1 MLIEYVFRFVL
12 ATKLESPYS
21 PPDSDGTPLGSPENQ
36 CYTIRESAVQSSD
49 LVKNG
54 ESPKSNEHGC
64 SATLSKQSANS
75 PDRSV
80 LFALKMSSPADVKLL
95 CLAFY
100 LVSQCSM

>member
-1 MLIEYVFRFVL
+1 MLVKKACAYSCRVIFWKEFQNRCCLNVFTFVI

-36 CYTIRESAVQSSD
+36 CYTVRDSTVQSSD
-49 LVKNG
+49 MTKNG

-64 SATLSKQSANS
+64 SAALSKQSANS

-80 LFALKMSSPADVKLL
+80 
-95 CLAFY
+95 
-100 LVSQCSM
+100 